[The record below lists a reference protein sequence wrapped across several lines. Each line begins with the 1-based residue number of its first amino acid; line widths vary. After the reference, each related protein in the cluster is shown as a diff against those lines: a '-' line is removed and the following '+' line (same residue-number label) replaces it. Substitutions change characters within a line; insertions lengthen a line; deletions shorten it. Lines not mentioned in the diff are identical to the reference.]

1 MWYLFLKGCE
11 LKVPVELGSMI
22 LCQVLN
28 FCSLTTAGRLLE
40 GSCFSLTAPRN
51 LWILSAW
58 KDGRREEKGTTE
70 DEMVGWHHWLS
81 RHELEQAPGVG
92 DGQGSLAC
100 CSPWGLK
107 ETQQRPNW
115 TEHSWRVAVT
125 KNGHKASGFLHVPL
139 FLSFSVHSLLFN
151 FGVGLISC
159 TVIVQ
164 EHGSLIQWYTD
175 VYQFLGGSF
184 SSDRG
189 LQFLQYAALCCST
202 VFFPLILWCILMS
215 VYPLQ
220 TLNLSHIPNFFWI
233 IRSWFSKFVNLFL
246 LHNILHLHQFQEVTC
261 QWYLVIFV
269 FLSWPSSP

>member
-40 GSCFSLTAPRN
+40 GSCFSLTAPCN

-58 KDGRREEKGTTE
+58 KDGRREEKGRTE

-81 RHELEQAPGVG
+81 GHEFEQAPGVG

-151 FGVGLISC
+151 FGVGLISY
-159 TVIVQ
+159 TVIVSGAW
-164 EHGSLIQWYTD
+164 ELDSVIHRRLSI
-175 VYQFLGGSF
+175 LGGSF

-189 LQFLQYAALCCST
+189 LQCLQYAALCCST
-202 VFFPLILWCILMS
+202 VFF
-215 VYPLQ
+215 
-220 TLNLSHIPNFFWI
+220 
-233 IRSWFSKFVNLFL
+233 SWFSDV
-246 LHNILHLHQFQEVTC
+246 
-261 QWYLVIFV
+261 Y
-269 FLSWPSSP
+269 